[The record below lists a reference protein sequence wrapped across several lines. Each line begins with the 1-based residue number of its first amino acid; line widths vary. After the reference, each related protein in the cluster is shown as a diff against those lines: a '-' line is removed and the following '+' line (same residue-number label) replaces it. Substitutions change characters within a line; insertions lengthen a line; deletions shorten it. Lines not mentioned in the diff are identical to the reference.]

1 MAADTMQFQLKALA
15 IDGNRPEAFLALE
28 LSGLKVIESVA
39 KGGRHGTLG
48 RGFSRISERSILVLH
63 RQIGA
68 ENLRRGSC

>member
-39 KGGRHGTLG
+39 KGGCHGTLAS
-48 RGFSRISERSILVLH
+48 GFNRISERSILVLRRH
-63 RQIGA
+63 SGA
-68 ENLRRGSC
+68 DFLRRGP